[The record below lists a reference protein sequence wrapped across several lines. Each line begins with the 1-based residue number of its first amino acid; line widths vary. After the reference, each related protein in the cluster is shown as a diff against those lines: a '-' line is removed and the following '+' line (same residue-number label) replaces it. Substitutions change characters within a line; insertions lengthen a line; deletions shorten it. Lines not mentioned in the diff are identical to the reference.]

1 MQYKDS
7 SKNSKKI
14 DAEILAANQ
23 FARFLMHMTSNA
35 IEQMSWDWNGDLKRI
50 ATKVPSS
57 ISWIIPSFKFSFQF
71 VLLHLFGLI
80 VVNHVTKH
88 VTIQLQHALE
98 NVFLDVDVL
107 LDMFSMMVI
116 VLNQND
122 ARPMLNL
129 KRKRILSNALTGEIK
144 LFTTDFRIFSF
155 FSWFWWEPNLIKYQF
170 ITYGP

>member
-1 MQYKDS
+1 M
-7 SKNSKKI
+7 
-14 DAEILAANQ
+14 
-23 FARFLMHMTSNA
+23 
-35 IEQMSWDWNGDLKRI
+35 
-50 ATKVPSS
+50 PSS
-57 ISWIIPSFKFSFQF
+57 ISWIIPSFNFSFQF

-98 NVFLDVDVL
+98 NVSLDVDVL

-144 LFTTDFRIFSF
+144 LLTTYFRIFYF
-155 FSWFWWEPNLIKYQF
+155 FFRFLCCEFLENFYTNVKFEMYDEVMKLVSKLLKKILILFRQKIHPNLLAIIIRELLLKGSKNTF
-170 ITYGP
+170 L